1 MLPHYSKKVT
11 AYQIETW
18 RKNFNYEAFNDCI
31 TNLLEEKNVHVKYR
45 RRMLDYFMWYPNRK
59 NQNLSEHNVAL

>member
-45 RRMLDYFMWYPNRK
+45 RRMFDYFM
-59 NQNLSEHNVAL
+59 